1 MTTTR
6 PATATA
12 SAVIEPFVRMALE
25 GLHREY
31 PNQIAHVMT
40 RDDDARTPRALTPVF
55 YGCYDWHSAVHGH
68 WLLAR
73 AARLFPDAPFTDG
86 ARAALDESF
95 DAARVAAEVAY
106 VRERP
111 GFERPYGLAW
121 LLTLQ
126 AELVAT
132 ESPHSRTL
140 APLAELGASH
150 LARWLPKL
158 SHPTRVGTHAQTAF
172 ALGLV
177 IDAAP
182 HVDPALGT
190 LARARALDFFGDDR
204 DYPLH
209 QEPGGEDFLSPSLG
223 SADLMRRVLSPP
235 ELARWLDAAMPGFA
249 MPADVLRT
257 EASTPGISTTTRNWP
272 SPVRVTDPT
281 DGRLAHLDGLNLSRA
296 WMLEGLASGLPRD
309 DVRRDALL
317 ASARAHGDAALS
329 AIDGA
334 HYAGSHWLGTFA
346 CYWLTRRGLR

>member
-1 MTTTR
+1 
-6 PATATA
+6 
-12 SAVIEPFVRMALE
+12 
-25 GLHREY
+25 
-31 PNQIAHVMT
+31 
-40 RDDDARTPRALTPVF
+40 
-55 YGCYDWHSAVHGH
+55 
-68 WLLAR
+68 
-73 AARLFPDAPFTDG
+73 
-86 ARAALDESF
+86 
-95 DAARVAAEVAY
+95 AEVAY

-126 AELVAT
+126 AELV
-132 ESPHSRTL
+132 EMGSPHARTL
-140 APLAELGASH
+140 APLAELGAAH

-182 HVDPALGT
+182 HVDPTLGE
-190 LARARALDFFGDDR
+190 LARSRAIDFFGDDR

-223 SADLMRRVLSPP
+223 AADLMRRVLAPD
-235 ELARWLDAAMPGFA
+235 ELARWLDRVMPSGFSTRSA
-249 MPADVLRT
+249 GSAADVST
-257 EASTPGISTTTRNWP
+257 GSAGSAADFSTGSAGSAADVSTGSAASAADFALA
-272 SPVRVTDPT
+272 PVRVTDPS

-296 WMLEGLASGLPRD
+296 WMLEGLAAGLPVD
-309 DVRRDALL
+309 DPRRTSLL
-317 ASARAHGDAALS
+317 ASARAHGEVALA

-346 CYWLTRRGLR
+346 CYWLTRRGLP